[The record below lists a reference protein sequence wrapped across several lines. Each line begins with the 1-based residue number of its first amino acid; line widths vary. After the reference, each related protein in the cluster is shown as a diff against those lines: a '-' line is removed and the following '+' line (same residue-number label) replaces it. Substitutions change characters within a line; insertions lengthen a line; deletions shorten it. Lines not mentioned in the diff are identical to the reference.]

1 MARSASATR
10 RSRAFAHPVDHELGK
25 FGGGAVDGGAFL
37 AVPVGCCV
45 AHAQDC
51 ERREP
56 GIQIGTEFPLSDAL
70 LDDVLEYAL
79 KSARPP
85 ADATA
90 AFPGKMLTLIEEDPD
105 EVGPVDQRRKM
116 GFDQ

>member
-1 MARSASATR
+1 MAPSAPAAR
-10 RSRAFAHPVDHELGK
+10 RRRAFAHPIDHELGK
-25 FGGGAVDGGAFL
+25 FRGGAVDGSAFL

-45 AHAQDC
+45 AHAQDRQ
-51 ERREP
+51 RREP

-85 ADATA
+85 TDATA
-90 AFPGKMLTLIEEDPD
+90 ALSGKMLTLIEEDAD

-116 GFDQ
+116 RFDQ

>member
-10 RSRAFAHPVDHELGK
+10 RGGAFAHPIDHELGK
-25 FGGGAVDGGAFL
+25 FSGGAVDGGAFL

-45 AHAQDC
+45 AHAQDR

-56 GIQIGTEFPLSDAL
+56 GIQIGTEFPPSDAL
-70 LDDVLEYAL
+70 LDDVLENSLEA
-79 KSARPP
+79 ARPP

-90 AFPGKMLTLIEEDPD
+90 ALPGKMLTLIEEDAD
-105 EVGPVDQRRKM
+105 EVGPVDQRRKVR
-116 GFDQ
+116 FDK